1 MYTAIYKKSG
11 KYYSA
16 WVLEVPG
23 VNTQGKTKQE
33 AQKNLKE
40 ALSLVMEARGK
51 YLHKEIGKARVTT
64 GQLAFAAA
72 GYETK
77 RFN

>member
-40 ALSLVMEARGK
+40 ALSLVMEARRK
-51 YLHKEIGKARVTT
+51 YLRKEIGKARVTT